1 MADKVV
7 TKSKLKKFGDELY
20 NKIKTYVD
28 NKLTPADD
36 TEFDKMVD
44 DTLNPTENTTGGE
57 TQ

>member
-1 MADKVV
+1 MNDKVV

-28 NKLTPADD
+28 NRLTPADD

-44 DTLNPTENTTGGE
+44 DILNSTTGGE
-57 TQ
+57 Q

>member
-1 MADKVV
+1 MNDKVV

-28 NKLTPADD
+28 NRLTPADD

-44 DTLNPTENTTGGE
+44 DTLNPTKTGGE
-57 TQ
+57 Q

>member
-1 MADKVV
+1 MNDKVV

-20 NKIKTYVD
+20 NKIKTYID

-44 DTLNPTENTTGGE
+44 DILNPTNTTTGGE
-57 TQ
+57 Q